1 MTDALRGDGP
11 RSKGT
16 SQTVRIAAAID
27 RILML
32 IEGTAIVVLLLAL
45 IVSVLVQVISRYIMN
60 VSSPWTEEFA
70 RYFFIW
76 VSMLGAALGVQ
87 RGSHFGFDAVVK
99 ALPPWGRTLSWLM
112 ATAAAGGMAGVI
124 TAQGWRLVILGTS
137 DTGPATNV
145 PMPLVYAAIPVG
157 GALMVAHIL
166 LSLFRAKDNPIREG
180 GGRTC

>member
-16 SQTVRIAAAID
+16 SQTVRIAATID

-76 VSMLGAALGVQ
+76 VSMMGAALGVQ

-112 ATAAAGGMAGVI
+112 VTAAAGGMAGVI

-166 LSLFRAKDNPIREG
+166 LSLFRAKDHPAQEG